1 MAAFLPQALNA
12 YNADPAEAD
21 DGALSF
27 LPLAQALRLRAKQGG
42 IEAGD
47 GSVLPQAR
55 KAAASVPAG
64 PVEQARVPNN
74 FGALTQGYDQKITD
88 YQRQL
93 GELNQDPD
101 YTEMASASRQRGGEG
116 VQALAASIAAGMGP
130 RDLQPLQQHFAQQS
144 TRLMAPQKIEGG
156 EIDASGNVT
165 IDPGFKRQ
173 KQISDLRG
181 AIEHLEKAKLTAT
194 TAEEKYRIEEQQNKM
209 MMEFRN
215 AQLQMQKEAHAGR
228 IALAGAARE
237 ANGGAGK
244 MQAHGVTPDG
254 RMVSYSPQLGRTFV
268 ANPNGDGVVEY
279 TGPLLSQGTADKNV
293 LAAQHLQSTGAT
305 IDAIEA
311 TVKQHPR
318 AFGGVTSLAALTP
331 DIIQSRI
338 LSANLTPEERAARGL
353 VLQQA
358 AETVNQ
364 LYGAALS
371 SGESARA
378 SAFVPDAKDNAPT
391 ILSKLQAARQ
401 WQQSKLKALGPF
413 ATQARNITGAADEP
427 GSAAAQ
433 SGNVNE
439 RKQSYY

>member
-1 MAAFLPQALNA
+1 MAAILPQALNA

-42 IEAGD
+42 LEAGD

-74 FGALTQGYDQKITD
+74 FGALTQGYDQKIGD

-101 YTEMASASRQRGGEG
+101 YTEMAAASRRRGGEG

-144 TRLMAPQKIEGG
+144 TRLMAPQKVEGG
-156 EIDASGNVT
+156 EIDALGNVT

-194 TAEEKYRIEEQQNKM
+194 TAEEKYRIEEQQNRM

-215 AQLQMQKEAHAGR
+215 AQLQMQKEAHADR
-228 IALAGAARE
+228 IALAHE
-237 ANGGAGK
+237 A
-244 MQAHGVTPDG
+244 
-254 RMVSYSPQLGRTFV
+254 
-268 ANPNGDGVVEY
+268 
-279 TGPLLSQGTADKNV
+279 
-293 LAAQHLQSTGAT
+293 
-305 IDAIEA
+305 
-311 TVKQHPR
+311 
-318 AFGGVTSLAALTP
+318 
-331 DIIQSRI
+331 
-338 LSANLTPEERAARGL
+338 RAARDDAKNGPL
-353 VLQQA
+353 GIKDA
-358 AETVNQ
+358 AQIEDRMGDDFRAQTKNYVTE
-364 LYGAALS
+364 LD
-371 SGESARA
+371 SARKILTLPTDRKWSPIEQQ
-378 SAFVPDAKDNAPT
+378 SAIVMLNKILDPNSVVREGEFDRVAQAQGVFQRAGLALQKLQSGATLSPALAKDIRDVAEFYNQASQQRMNT
-391 ILSKLQAARQ
+391 IAQDYSERAGRRGLD
-401 WQQSKLKALGPF
+401 
-413 ATQARNITGAADEP
+413 ARNVTGIYAPKAAPGAPGQPTGVAAD
-427 GSAAAQ
+427 
-433 SGNVNE
+433 
-439 RKQSYY
+439 YYPNANR